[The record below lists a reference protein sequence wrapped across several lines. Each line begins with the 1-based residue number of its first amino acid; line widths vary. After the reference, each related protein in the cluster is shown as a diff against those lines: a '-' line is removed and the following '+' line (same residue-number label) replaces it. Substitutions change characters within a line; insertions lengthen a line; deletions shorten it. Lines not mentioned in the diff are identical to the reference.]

1 MKRLDYTAFYDELK
15 TKLGRRPN
23 APEVI
28 DALLKAGWAGSGYR
42 RVLEGKRVF
51 LEQEEEVGG
60 QRSEVGG
67 QKSEVGGQEESS
79 GDRNDGAVEL
89 PVAGMEDRSA

>member
-1 MKRLDYTAFYDELK
+1 MKRLDYTAFYDDLK
-15 TKLGRRPN
+15 AKLGRRPN

-51 LEQEEEVGG
+51 LEQDEEATAT
-60 QRSEVGG
+60 
-67 QKSEVGGQEESS
+67 S
-79 GDRNDGAVEL
+79 GVRNVPEGNVPAT
-89 PVAGMEDRSA
+89 GNEDPQA